1 MGRYRAI
8 VLATVLVS
16 IGVGFAVARAQV
28 SSSGATGA
36 SPDAGLAAA
45 ASASAPWTDDVPRA
59 TVLLSRLH
67 HAAAREVLL
76 GDLAE
81 ARATHPETRRYG
93 ADLATQF
100 RAYDQ
105 RLVAFAAR
113 VGIDSS
119 RLAQIYTGENVAA
132 LRRESDDVT
141 HFANSAGEQFDRG
154 FWVAVAQEQAA
165 ANDMLPAVTQGGP
178 DLTRLAAE
186 LGQLLDKSSLRAL
199 YIARAQLPAQKS
211 NQVSQPAQTR

>member
-1 MGRYRAI
+1 MM
-8 VLATVLVS
+8 
-16 IGVGFAVARAQV
+16 
-28 SSSGATGA
+28 
-36 SPDAGLAAA
+36 
-45 ASASAPWTDDVPRA
+45 
-59 TVLLSRLH
+59 
-67 HAAAREVLL
+67 L

-93 ADLATQF
+93 AELAAEF

-119 RLAQIYTGENVAA
+119 RLAQQYAGENVAA
-132 LRRESDDVT
+132 LRRQSDDLT
-141 HFANSAGEQFDRG
+141 RFASSSGEAFDRG

-165 ANDMLPAVTQGGP
+165 ATDMLPSVTEGGP
-178 DLTRLAAE
+178 DLTRMAAE

-199 YIARAQLPAQKS
+199 AIARAQLPAGTA
-211 NQVSQPAQTR
+211 NQVNQPAPTR